1 MTKSPSYTEVLYL
14 YEKKHEALLQ
24 KFSNLSEPTLIYEK
38 IIELG
43 RSIPSIDKELKSPEN
58 LVIGCQSEVFL
69 FSEMNSDGNMFY
81 HIGSEALITSGL
93 AALLLA
99 IYQGECPELTLL
111 CPPRFPT
118 ELGLAKSLS
127 PGRSNGLASIYSRM
141 KQDALKALTNKNSTT
156 NSFS

>member
-1 MTKSPSYTEVLYL
+1 MTKSTSYTEVLYL
-14 YEKKHEALLQ
+14 YEKKHEALLK
-24 KFSNLSEPTLIYEK
+24 KFSSSKEPSQIYEK

-43 RSIPSIDKELKSPEN
+43 RSLPPMEETLRTEEN

-69 FSEMNSDGNMFY
+69 SSEINTDGNMIY
-81 HIGSEALITSGL
+81 HIGSEALISSGL
-93 AALLLA
+93 AALLLL

-127 PGRSNGLASIYSRM
+127 PGRSNGLASIYARM
-141 KQDALKALTNKNSTT
+141 KQEALKLLAKK
-156 NSFS
+156 